1 MNEKIH
7 EDIKSE
13 VNKQQT
19 LDLILEEIKS
29 LKTRID
35 VLEKEMKTKA
45 RKPVIM
51 GGGGSKR

>member
-1 MNEKIH
+1 MNEKIQ
-7 EDIKSE
+7 ERIKSE

-29 LKTRID
+29 LKNRVD

-51 GGGGSKR
+51 GGGGPRR